1 MVKEPALTLPQSSI
15 GSTPLFGAGYQRID
29 GVLSPLGL
37 RDTQENAASQK
48 AQSHKRK
55 RDTGMTD
62 VHAKP
67 GNDPSRVADHSDD
80 EEQDGGGKSKGKSR
94 RELPAGAVA
103 TLKAWLLSPEH
114 FTHPYPTPQDQ
125 VILMQKTG
133 IDKKQLKNW
142 FTNARRRIWKP
153 MLKKQLEQGKLQAT
167 GAGGVVAIPGAVPGM
182 VAAPLQSPP
191 GASATP
197 PQPSQEFSAPQAA
210 APPSQPSEL
219 HTHYQH
225 ALQQPQQQQ
234 QNYDVYGQSQM
245 QTQQPNH
252 PGSQPA
258 TNQQGQYGGGPYY
271 AAQQSYGQQQQ
282 QAGAVA
288 PAPGAP
294 ITQSNSIGSL
304 PPIPP
309 SGGSSTSMAAMNKT
323 DSHAVLMEL
332 FARDQDLVRQ
342 ATESARLKAQ
352 AATAA
357 ATGTSTAGGDSSQQ
371 QSQQHTSSVLGSQH
385 PMKMAAQGTKMGSVP
400 SLNSWPHFSSVS
412 SLNNLGTMT
421 GVKSI
426 TNMSG
431 ADLASQG
438 NLNKKGN
445 LAQVKSMESMG
456 GRADSY
462 AFLEVF
468 FDNTGSAG
476 GSQGQSGQRGVKRE
490 REEDNDVGLSLDAD
504 ESPSAGN
511 MKPTD
516 SSSASAPAP
525 APGAP
530 RPAPLPTDGKDRET
544 LSDSGTLKRAYD
556 DALAARGLI
565 SVSRSSEKLTDLA
578 LPAKMQRT
586 LSQEYLRQQ
595 MQTAPNPGQG
605 YSGYSYTASDNQNA
619 VPSQTQSDV
628 ANTHQQTSGD
638 SQQYPGQNPGQQHA
652 NATGNQTGQQHYS
665 GSAEGNACSG
675 NTSAPLSDPSMP
687 GGTVEV
693 PATTKCA
700 LCHRINV
707 DTQLRPCGHMFHG
720 RCLKPSLQNAVGPPQ
735 CPIDHITMQS
745 AVLAVP
751 VEDDPSTPSTQ
762 KMQQQPHGGGGQNMG
777 QSYQQNASGQALA
790 DPVNRNS

>member
-1 MVKEPALTLPQSSI
+1 MA
-15 GSTPLFGAGYQRID
+15 
-29 GVLSPLGL
+29 
-37 RDTQENAASQK
+37 
-48 AQSHKRK
+48 
-55 RDTGMTD
+55 D

-67 GNDPSRVADHSDD
+67 GNDPMMAADHSDD
-80 EEQDGGGKSKGKSR
+80 DEQDGGGGGKTKGKSR

-167 GAGGVVAIPGAVPGM
+167 GAGGVVAIPGVVPGM
-182 VAAPLQSPP
+182 VAAAPP
-191 GASATP
+191 GAVQLSPGAPATP
-197 PQPSQEFSAPQAA
+197 PQPYQEYSAPQAA
-210 APPSQPSEL
+210 APEL
-219 HTHYQH
+219 HTHHQH
-225 ALQQPQQQQ
+225 AMQQPQQQQ
-234 QNYDVYGQSQM
+234 QQSYDAYGQPQM
-245 QTQQPNH
+245 QTQQQSPH
-252 PGSQPA
+252 PGNQASP
-258 TNQQGQYGGGPYY
+258 NQQGQYGGGPYY

-282 QAGAVA
+282 QAGTA

-294 ITQSNSIGSL
+294 MAQSNSIGSL
-304 PPIPP
+304 PPITS
-309 SGGSSTSMAAMNKT
+309 SGGSTGNMAAMNKT

-342 ATESARLKAQ
+342 ATESAKLKAQ

-357 ATGTSTAGGDSSQQ
+357 NSGGDTSQQ
-371 QSQQHTSSVLGSQH
+371 QAQQPSSSFLGSQH

-438 NLNKKGN
+438 NMNKKGN

-456 GRADSY
+456 ASGRHDSY

-468 FDNTGSAG
+468 FDSTGSAG

-490 REEDNDVGLSLDAD
+490 REEDNDVGLSLED
-504 ESPSAGN
+504 ESPSTGN
-511 MKPTD
+511 MKQSD
-516 SSSASAPAP
+516 ASAASAPAP
-525 APGAP
+525 TPGAP
-530 RPAPLPTDGKDRET
+530 RPAPLPGDGKDKET
-544 LSDSGTLKRAYD
+544 ANDSGTLKRAYD

-565 SVSRSSEKLTDLA
+565 SVSRSCEKLTDLA

-586 LSQEYLRQQ
+586 LSQEYLRHQ
-595 MQTAPNPGQG
+595 MQPAPNN
-605 YSGYSYTASDNQNA
+605 SGYGSYSYSAPAPDSQNSA
-619 VPSQTQSDV
+619 PSQNQSEV
-628 ANTHQQTSGD
+628 AESGD

-652 NATGNQTGQQHYS
+652 NDPGDQQYS
-665 GSAEGNACSG
+665 GLGEGNNG
-675 NTSAPLSDPSMP
+675 NFSAPMSDPSMP

-693 PATTKCA
+693 PAETKCA
-700 LCHRINV
+700 LCQCINV

-720 RCLKPSLQNAVGPPQ
+720 RCLKPSLKNAVGPPQ

-751 VEDDPSTPSTQ
+751 GDEDQSNPTAQ
-762 KMQQQPHGGGGQNMG
+762 KMQQQPHGGMA
-777 QSYQQNASGQALA
+777 YQQNT
-790 DPVNRNS
+790 